1 MVDEWVRS
9 GYKVANYSGDPDNI
23 IRTQKIAVIDHEMVK
38 WMCVN
43 VSSYKQLIC
52 KDSGIMIKV
61 VHD

>member
-1 MVDEWVRS
+1 
-9 GYKVANYSGDPDNI
+9 VANYSGDPDNI

-43 VSSYKQLIC
+43 VSSYKPLIC
-52 KDSGIMIKV
+52 KDSDIMIKV